1 MTIILNELKKIFNLK
16 SILLLIIITL
26 IMYFLFIEFNITN
39 FPNGR
44 PLLDIYNIFVD
55 MKDSYGEFMDE
66 EEFKDFKIKYE
77 EAKKEADE
85 YIQSRED
92 FSKLGITNYDEFIG
106 MDENNTTNEEFEK
119 LRDDVIFKKRIDVFW
134 ELPYRE
140 SYIRAYENREEYIL
154 NRVENEK
161 QEARIRD
168 ILEKGLETS
177 VFTDVVFSNYNEL
190 IKPLAMTILLSVMFM
205 ITPIYFIDNK
215 DKINYLQYTSK
226 MGRDIFKKKI
236 IAGLSATFIITTLQ
250 FICFFGIYSLNN
262 VSMFF
267 NCNINSIYNIIIS
280 WYDLTFI
287 QYIILTVIG
296 VYILTS
302 VFALISMVVSSI
314 GQNYITLI
322 GIQLPI
328 ALFTFKVLLNYLL
341 HYMTSISYP
350 KYFLVILYI
359 ALTLIGTISMMIRWK
374 KERKVDIA

>member
-1 MTIILNELKKIFNLK
+1 MTIILNELKKIFNIK

-66 EEFKDFKIKYE
+66 EEFEDFKIKYE

-85 YIQSRED
+85 YIQSRKD
-92 FSKLGITNYDEFIG
+92 FRELGITNYDEFID
-106 MDENNTTNEEFEK
+106 MDNTNNKEFEK
-119 LRDDVIFKKRIDVFW
+119 LRDDVIFKKEIDVFW
-134 ELPYRE
+134 ELPCRKE
-140 SYIRAYENREEYIL
+140 YIRVYENREEYLL

-177 VFTDVVFSNYNEL
+177 VFHDVVFFNYNQF
-190 IKPLAMTILLSVMFM
+190 IKPVAMTILLSVMFM
-205 ITPIYFIDNK
+205 ISPIYFRDTK

-226 MGRDIFKKKI
+226 TGRAIFKKKI
-236 IAGLSATFIITTLQ
+236 ISGLLAAFIITTLQ
-250 FICFFGIYSLNN
+250 IICFFALYSSNN
-262 VSMFF
+262 ISMFF
-267 NCNINSIYNIIIS
+267 NSNINSIYNTIIS

-287 QYIILTVIG
+287 QYILLTVVGI
-296 VYILTS
+296 YILAF
-302 VFALISMVVSSI
+302 VFALISMVISSI

-322 GIQLPI
+322 GIQLPV
-328 ALFTFKVLLNYLL
+328 ALFTFKVLLRYLID
-341 HYMTSISYP
+341 YITSIRYP
-350 KYFLVILYI
+350 KYFWALFYI
-359 ALTLIGTISMMIRWK
+359 VLTFIGIISMIIRWE
-374 KERKVDIA
+374 KERKADIFQL

>member
-1 MTIILNELKKIFNLK
+1 MTIILNELKKIFNIK
-16 SILLLIIITL
+16 SILLFILITL
-26 IMYFLFIEFNITN
+26 IMYFLFIEFDIKY

-44 PLLDIYNIFVD
+44 PSLDIYNMFVD

-66 EEFKDFKIKYE
+66 EEFEDFKIKYE

-92 FSKLGITNYDEFIG
+92 FKQLGITNYDEFDS
-106 MDENNTTNEEFEK
+106 MDMSNNELEK
-119 LRDDVIFKKRIDVFW
+119 LHRDVVFLKKIDVFW
-134 ELPYRE
+134 ELPW
-140 SYIRAYENREEYIL
+140 REEYIKVYENRDEFML
-154 NRVENEK
+154 NNAKNKK
-161 QEARIRD
+161 QEVRIKE
-168 ILEKGLETS
+168 ILNKGMETS
-177 VFTDVVFSNYNEL
+177 VFNEVVFSNYNEL
-190 IKPLAMTILLSVMFM
+190 IEPVAMTILISVMFM
-205 ITPIYFIDNK
+205 ITPIFFRDNK

-226 MGRDIFKKKI
+226 TGRGIFKKKI
-236 IAGLSATFIITTLQ
+236 IAGLLAVFIITTLQ
-250 FICFFGIYSLNN
+250 LMCFFVLYSTNN

-287 QYIILTVIG
+287 QYIILTVVG
-296 VYILTS
+296 VYILAF

-341 HYMTSISYP
+341 HYITRISYP
-350 KYFLVILYI
+350 KYFWAISYI
-359 ALTLIGTISMMIRWK
+359 SLILIGIISMLIRWR
-374 KERKVDIA
+374 KEKIADIVD

>member
-1 MTIILNELKKIFNLK
+1 MTIILNELKKIFNIK

-66 EEFKDFKIKYE
+66 EEFEDFKRKYE

-92 FSKLGITNYDEFIG
+92 FRELGITNYDEFDN
-106 MDENNTTNEEFEK
+106 MDENNATNKKFEK
-119 LRDDVIFKKRIDVFW
+119 LRDDVIFNKRIDVFW
-134 ELPYRE
+134 EIPWRKE
-140 SYIRAYENREEYIL
+140 YIKVYENRDEFML
-154 NRVENEK
+154 NRVENKK
-161 QEARIRD
+161 QEARIRG

-190 IKPLAMTILLSVMFM
+190 IKSLAMTILLSVIFI
-205 ITPIYFIDNK
+205 ITPIYFKDNK
-215 DKINYLQYTSK
+215 DKINYIQYTTK
-226 MGRDIFKKKI
+226 TGRNIFKNKI
-236 IAGLSATFIITTLQ
+236 MAGLLAAFIITTLQ
-250 FICFFGIYSLNN
+250 LICFFGVYSLNN

-296 VYILTS
+296 VYILAF
-302 VFALISMVVSSI
+302 VFALISMIISSI

-322 GIQLPI
+322 GLELPI

-341 HYMTSISYP
+341 HYITRISYP
-350 KYFLVILYI
+350 KYFWAISYTGLI
-359 ALTLIGTISMMIRWK
+359 LIGIISMLIRW
-374 KERKVDIA
+374 EREKIADV

>member
-1 MTIILNELKKIFNLK
+1 MTIILNELKKIFNIK

-26 IMYFLFIEFNITN
+26 IMYFLFIEFNIVN

-44 PLLDIYNIFVD
+44 PALDIYNMFVD

-66 EEFKDFKIKYE
+66 EEFEDFKIKYE

-92 FSKLGITNYDEFIG
+92 FKQLGITNYDEFDS
-106 MDENNTTNEEFEK
+106 MDMSNNELEK
-119 LRDDVIFKKRIDVFW
+119 LHRDVVFLKKIDVFW
-134 ELPYRE
+134 ELPW
-140 SYIRAYENREEYIL
+140 REEYIKVYENRDEFML
-154 NRVENEK
+154 NNAKNKK
-161 QEARIRD
+161 QEVRIKE
-168 ILEKGLETS
+168 ILNKGMETS
-177 VFTDVVFSNYNEL
+177 VFNEVVFSNYNEL
-190 IKPLAMTILLSVMFM
+190 IEPVAMTILISVMFM
-205 ITPIYFIDNK
+205 ITPIFFRDNK

-226 MGRDIFKKKI
+226 TGRGIFKKKI
-236 IAGLSATFIITTLQ
+236 IAGLLAVFIITTLQ
-250 FICFFGIYSLNN
+250 LMCFFVLYSTNN

-287 QYIILTVIG
+287 QYIILTVVG
-296 VYILTS
+296 VYILS
-302 VFALISMVVSSI
+302 FVFALISMVVSSI

-341 HYMTSISYP
+341 HYITSISYP
-350 KYFLVILYI
+350 KCFWNISYI
-359 ALTLIGTISMMIRWK
+359 GLILIGIISMMIRWK
-374 KERKVDIA
+374 KEKTVDIVH